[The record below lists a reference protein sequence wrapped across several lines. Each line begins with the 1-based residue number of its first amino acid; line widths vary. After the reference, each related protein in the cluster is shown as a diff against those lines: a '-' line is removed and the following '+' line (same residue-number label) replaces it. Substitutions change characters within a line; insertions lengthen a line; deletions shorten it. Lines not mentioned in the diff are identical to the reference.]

1 MASTKNRHGM
11 HDPDKVLLGGYVT
24 PEFKALAQLVASMRQ
39 CNVHELL
46 QEGVYTLATSMGV
59 MKDGKVEPKF
69 KTVIE
74 AMAKIIRENRKNKR
88 S

>member
-1 MASTKNRHGM
+1 MAIERTRHGK

-24 PEFKALAQLVASMRQ
+24 PEFKALAQLIASMRK

-59 MKDGKVEPKF
+59 MKDGEIIPEF
-69 KTVIE
+69 KEAIT
-74 AMAKIIRENRKNKR
+74 AMADIIRTNRNNR
-88 S
+88 RN